1 MPNNEKLNIH
11 QKLLKIAD
19 AAGILQKTKS
29 GYNYKYV
36 PEEEIQA
43 KVTAGMQ
50 KYGVM
55 LYHSIVPGTLQIT
68 PYTYEKYNA
77 KEKRNVPVNEFI
89 VQADS
94 IYKWVDVE
102 DPSSEIVVP
111 WALCGQ
117 MEDVSQAF
125 GAAET
130 YCNRYFFMKSMQ
142 LATSEADPD
151 NYRSKQKEAENY
163 DESKELKKAAEEL
176 EKAVKQVVETGSKLM
191 QNGFEKE
198 VIMAIVGKHNGG
210 NQNPAGIKSVEVCE
224 AVMKNFGELA
234 TQKHTTKEE
243 PAKKVTKTSKGES
256 K

>member
-1 MPNNEKLNIH
+1 MERTEMNIH

-55 LYHSIVPGTLQIT
+55 LYHSIVLGTLQVM
-68 PYTYEKYNA
+68 PYTYQKT
-77 KEKRNVPVNEFI
+77 KDKTINEFI
-89 VQADS
+89 VHADT
-94 IYKWVDVE
+94 IYTWVNVDKPEETVE
-102 DPSSEIVVP
+102 VP
-111 WALCGQ
+111 WVLVGQ
-117 MEDVSQAF
+117 MEDASQAF

-130 YCNRYFFMKSMQ
+130 YCNRYFLMKSLQ

-163 DESKELKKAAEEL
+163 DD
-176 EKAVKQVVETGSKLM
+176 EKVLNAAVKEVVAMGSQLIKS
-191 QNGFEKE
+191 GIAKDE
-198 VIMAIVGKHNGG
+198 VMGIVGKYNNG
-210 NQNPAGIKSVEVCE
+210 NQNPSSIKSIEVCT
-224 AVMKNFGELA
+224 AVMKEFETLA
-234 TQKHTTKEE
+234 ANKPATTK
-243 PAKKVTKTSKGES
+243 KTTKGES

>member
-1 MPNNEKLNIH
+1 MERTEMNIH

-55 LYHSIVPGTLQIT
+55 LYHSIVPGTLQVM
-68 PYTYEKYNA
+68 PYTYQKT
-77 KEKRNVPVNEFI
+77 KDKTINEFI
-89 VQADS
+89 VHADT
-94 IYKWVDVE
+94 IYTWVNVDKPEETVE
-102 DPSSEIVVP
+102 VP
-111 WALCGQ
+111 WVLVGQ
-117 MEDVSQAF
+117 MEDASQAF

-130 YCNRYFFMKSMQ
+130 YCNRYFLMKSLQ

-163 DESKELKKAAEEL
+163 DD
-176 EKAVKQVVETGSKLM
+176 EKVLNAAVKEVVAMGSQLIKS
-191 QNGFEKE
+191 GTAKDE
-198 VIMAIVGKHNGG
+198 VMGIVGKYNNG
-210 NQNPAGIKSVEVCE
+210 NQNPSSIKSIEVCT
-224 AVMKNFGELA
+224 AVMKEFETLA
-234 TQKHTTKEE
+234 ANKPATTK
-243 PAKKVTKTSKGES
+243 KTTKGES

>member
-1 MPNNEKLNIH
+1 MERTEMNIH

-55 LYHSIVPGTLQIT
+55 LYHSIVPGTLQVM
-68 PYTYEKYNA
+68 PYTYQKT
-77 KEKRNVPVNEFI
+77 KDKTINEFI
-89 VQADS
+89 VHADTV
-94 IYKWVDVE
+94 YTWVNADKPEETVE
-102 DPSSEIVVP
+102 VP
-111 WALCGQ
+111 WVLVGQ
-117 MEDVSQAF
+117 MEDASQAF

-130 YCNRYFFMKSMQ
+130 YCNRYFLMKSLQ

-163 DESKELKKAAEEL
+163 DDEKEQKKLAEEL
-176 EKAVKQVVETGSKLM
+176 NSAVKEVVAMGSQLIKS
-191 QNGFEKE
+191 GIPKE
-198 VIMAIVGKHNGG
+198 EVMGVVGKYNDG
-210 NQNPAGIKSVEVCE
+210 NQNPSSIKTLEVCA
-224 AVMKNFGELA
+224 AVMKEFEALA
-234 TQKHTTKEE
+234 ANKPATAPKKTT
-243 PAKKVTKTSKGES
+243 KGES